1 MKTVEQ
7 SGNNLLNLIN
17 DIIHQTQ
24 FAVDKAALGIF
35 CDMSNDLRTSLNVI
49 LGFSEALQEEIFGPL
64 TDKQLKCLKTIER
77 NGYHLLDLINDILD
91 VCKIESGQV
100 ELDLKVT
107 NIGNLCE
114 SSLAFVKQQAVKKRI
129 SLNTTIPPHPLN
141 LLIDKRRI
149 LQSLGKLLNNAVKF
163 TPEGGCVTLEMSCH
177 SQNKNGQT
185 LDSQEPSEKVKNPN
199 QLVWES
205 GLLTAENY
213 IKISVTDTGIGI
225 APEQITKLFK
235 PFSIIDSALNRKY
248 NGTGLG
254 LVLIKQI
261 TELHG
266 GTVSLTSEV
275 GVGSC
280 FSINLP
286 YNPDL
291 SLSSVQP
298 KDLPL
303 ILLAEDNERNIS
315 VMVFYLKARGYRL
328 IVAKNGLDAIQLAQT
343 HHPDLILMDIQMPE
357 LDGLESIQR
366 IRQDSNL
373 KNIPIVALTAFAM
386 ADDQERC
393 LAAGANLYIS
403 KPVRLKQLVSSIQR
417 LLAQ

>member
-1 MKTVEQ
+1 MRATRLKDEF
-7 SGNNLLNLIN
+7 L
-17 DIIHQTQ
+17 
-24 FAVDKAALGIF
+24 AR
-35 CDMSNDLRTSLNVI
+35 MSNEFRTSLNSI
-49 LGFSEALQEEIFGPL
+49 LGLSEALQEEVFGPL
-64 TDKQLKCLKTIER
+64 TEKQLKCLKTIER
-77 NGYHLLDLINDILD
+77 SGDHLLYLINDILD
-91 VCKIESGQV
+91 ISKIESGQL

-107 NIGNLCE
+107 NIRHLCE
-114 SSLAFVKQQAVKKRI
+114 SSLTFVKQQAIKKSI
-129 SLNTTIPPHPLN
+129 SLKTTISPHPLT

-149 LQSLGKLLNNAVKF
+149 LQSLVNLLNNAVKF

-185 LDSQEPSEKVKNPN
+185 LDSQELSEEVKNPN

-225 APEQITKLFK
+225 APEKITKLFK
-235 PFSIIDSALNRKY
+235 PFSQIDSALNRKY

-254 LVLIKQI
+254 LVLVKQM

-275 GVGSC
+275 DVGSC

-298 KDLPL
+298 KDSPL

-315 VMVFYLKARGYRL
+315 VMVSYL
-328 IVAKNGLDAIQLAQT
+328 GL
-343 HHPDLILMDIQMPE
+343 
-357 LDGLESIQR
+357 
-366 IRQDSNL
+366 
-373 KNIPIVALTAFAM
+373 
-386 ADDQERC
+386 AD
-393 LAAGANLYIS
+393 
-403 KPVRLKQLVSSIQR
+403 
-417 LLAQ
+417 